1 MPNVYQANIGNKY
14 PVIIPR
20 NWVKFGLK
28 IDEVQ
33 AKIYQIWVKKNFFVK
48 IKIKFHFRINGQ
60 YHIMVHYL
68 MLHYQWLNIDKFVYL
83 VIYFPM
89 EQN

>member
-20 NWVKFGLK
+20 NWAKFGLK

-33 AKIYQIWVKKNFFVK
+33 AKIHQIWVKKFF
-48 IKIKFHFRINGQ
+48 IKNKNS
-60 YHIMVHYL
+60 YL
-68 MLHYQWLNIDKFVYL
+68 
-83 VIYFPM
+83 
-89 EQN
+89 